1 MRMLAVLWFV
11 VSFPRELGGAG
22 SPLVAV
28 MAAVVQTERSQTSLE
43 VLQHTK
49 RAKHLQVSD
58 KSTCITST
66 YTCILNT
73 GIFYFFFFYLNLLK
87 SVIQKYFLQEKFA
100 KTPPCGSLIF
110 YQDTFVLTLL
120 TARKLISLW
129 FLHCLV
135 DVGSLW
141 AGRIWLI
148 RTTVRLLV
156 RSTSGC
162 LWVTSSNGALIS
174 CASGQLG

>member
-1 MRMLAVLWFV
+1 MRLLAVLWFV

-22 SPLVAV
+22 SPLMAV

-73 GIFYFFFFYLNLLK
+73 GIFYSFCYLNLLK
-87 SVIQKYFLQEKFA
+87 SVIQKYFLQEKYV

-110 YQDTFVLTLL
+110 
-120 TARKLISLW
+120 
-129 FLHCLV
+129 
-135 DVGSLW
+135 
-141 AGRIWLI
+141 
-148 RTTVRLLV
+148 
-156 RSTSGC
+156 
-162 LWVTSSNGALIS
+162 
-174 CASGQLG
+174 

>member
-28 MAAVVQTERSQTSLE
+28 MAAVVRTERSQTSLE

-66 YTCILNT
+66 YTCILN
-73 GIFYFFFFYLNLLK
+73 IVFFFYLNLLK

-110 YQDTFVLTLL
+110 
-120 TARKLISLW
+120 
-129 FLHCLV
+129 
-135 DVGSLW
+135 
-141 AGRIWLI
+141 
-148 RTTVRLLV
+148 
-156 RSTSGC
+156 
-162 LWVTSSNGALIS
+162 
-174 CASGQLG
+174 

>member
-110 YQDTFVLTLL
+110 
-120 TARKLISLW
+120 
-129 FLHCLV
+129 
-135 DVGSLW
+135 
-141 AGRIWLI
+141 
-148 RTTVRLLV
+148 
-156 RSTSGC
+156 
-162 LWVTSSNGALIS
+162 
-174 CASGQLG
+174 

>member
-73 GIFYFFFFYLNLLK
+73 GIFYFFFFILIYLNQLYK
-87 SVIQKYFLQEKFA
+87 S
-100 KTPPCGSLIF
+100 IF
-110 YQDTFVLTLL
+110 Y
-120 TARKLISLW
+120 RKNLQKPLP
-129 FLHCLV
+129 V
-135 DVGSLW
+135 V
-141 AGRIWLI
+141 
-148 RTTVRLLV
+148 
-156 RSTSGC
+156 
-162 LWVTSSNGALIS
+162 ALFFIKIH
-174 CASGQLG
+174 LY

>member
-22 SPLVAV
+22 SPLMAV

-73 GIFYFFFFYLNLLK
+73 GIFYSFCYLNLLK

>member
-1 MRMLAVLWFV
+1 MRLLAVLWFV

-22 SPLVAV
+22 SPLMAV

-66 YTCILNT
+66 YTGTCILNT
-73 GIFYFFFFYLNLLK
+73 GIFNSFCYLNLLK
-87 SVIQKYFLQEKFA
+87 SVIQKYFLQEKYV

-110 YQDTFVLTLL
+110 
-120 TARKLISLW
+120 
-129 FLHCLV
+129 
-135 DVGSLW
+135 
-141 AGRIWLI
+141 
-148 RTTVRLLV
+148 
-156 RSTSGC
+156 
-162 LWVTSSNGALIS
+162 
-174 CASGQLG
+174 

>member
-28 MAAVVQTERSQTSLE
+28 MAAVVRTERSQTSLE
-43 VLQHTK
+43 VLQHTM

-73 GIFYFFFFYLNLLK
+73 GIFYFFFFFILIYLNQLYK
-87 SVIQKYFLQEKFA
+87 S
-100 KTPPCGSLIF
+100 IF
-110 YQDTFVLTLL
+110 Y
-120 TARKLISLW
+120 RKNLQKPLP
-129 FLHCLV
+129 V
-135 DVGSLW
+135 V
-141 AGRIWLI
+141 
-148 RTTVRLLV
+148 
-156 RSTSGC
+156 
-162 LWVTSSNGALIS
+162 ALFFNKIH
-174 CASGQLG
+174 LY